1 MGLLTGRGVKE
12 PPKVSGSAP
21 APPNQGEPVRTDSA
35 PWLEI
40 RQSLEGLRT
49 GFSDMARFLQRIEQ
63 RMLNQDFDEQTVRV
77 PGGAEG
83 KAYKLPE
90 GTAGIIVSA
99 PSGSS
104 LSTIT
109 IRHGLHVYTP
119 NANSNP
125 VFIPTTRTVREV
137 VFYSS
142 ASAGTIIPVNVTA
155 LGYAAAQMWAAT
167 NGNVALTGSTGSD
180 GNPATS
186 TPSVGVLG
194 FNGTT
199 YDRLHSVGPSGDG
212 FGNPSTGVLTV
223 MPFNYKFNGVSWD
236 RVYNNTQGTLLV
248 SAARTAGANSATQ
261 TNFNARGVLIILN
274 VTAASG
280 TGGLQA
286 VVYTLDPVS
295 GQSVLLYAPPTAIT
309 VAGTYAYMVYPGA
322 SGATAG
328 NQRVNVVSG
337 VALPRQ
343 WFVGVGVGDSS
354 SYTYSVGFAPIL

>member
-1 MGLLTGRGVKE
+1 MSLLTGRGVKE
-12 PPKVSGSAP
+12 PPKVPGSAP
-21 APPNQGEPVRTDSA
+21 APPNLGDPVRTDSA

-142 ASAGTIIPVNVTA
+142 GSAGTIIPVNVTA
-155 LGYAAAQMWAAT
+155 LGYAAAQMWASV
-167 NGNVALTGSTGSD
+167 NGTGQVSLTGSTVGQPAGSSPQMVGGKD
-180 GNPATS
+180 NSGNAQMLAMLGGGGAFNPAAFLGVVVNAMLAANSSNNPGNEQPLVEINGTGVLS
-186 TPSVGVLG
+186 TPGSGTKPVYITTATTTAVKASRGVLG
-194 FNGTT
+194 SLSNASGAVTGAIT
-199 YDRLHSVGPSGDG
+199 VYD
-212 FGNPSTGVLTV
+212 N
-223 MPFNYKFNGVSWD
+223 
-236 RVYNNTQGTLLV
+236 
-248 SAARTAGANSATQ
+248 
-261 TNFNARGVLIILN
+261 
-274 VTAASG
+274 TAASG
-280 TGGLQA
+280 NVLWQGTLAAGQVLPIGMPCATGITIVTAAADAIA
-286 VVYTLDPVS
+286 VS
-295 GQSVLLYAPPTAIT
+295 YA
-309 VAGTYAYMVYPGA
+309 
-322 SGATAG
+322 
-328 NQRVNVVSG
+328 
-337 VALPRQ
+337 
-343 WFVGVGVGDSS
+343 
-354 SYTYSVGFAPIL
+354 